1 MDEKLKILI
10 VEDELALLD
19 TYADILSNNGY
30 EALKASDGYAGLEM
44 LASYKEEIRLIFL
57 DLMMAGIDGLEVLR
71 RIRADRE
78 KYGNP
83 QIVVLTNMTSERVIK
98 EAFNIGAISYLIKSE
113 LEADDILNE
122 TKEHISKTV

>member
-1 MDEKLKILI
+1 MKEGVKILL

-19 TYADILSNNGY
+19 TYADILVSSGY

-44 LASYKEEIRLIFL
+44 LASYKDEIKLVFL

-71 RIRADRE
+71 RIRADKE
-78 KYGNP
+78 KYGEP
-83 QIVVLTNMTSERVIK
+83 PIVVLTNMTSERVIK

-113 LEADDILNE
+113 LEAEDILNE
-122 TKEHISKTV
+122 TKEHLDTKG